1 MTMNTM
7 NVRNIRIGLMLS
19 LLLVANSASA
29 LKVGDTSPQII
40 GRDISGELFA
50 LTRLDNKAK
59 VINFFWIECKP
70 CQKELPLLA
79 KKEKEYPKVIFA
91 AVHAEINHDTDSNY
105 DIEDIRTFGK
115 NLKSHPKILVLGS
128 DRLKQQFG
136 IAGFP
141 ASVLLDKNN
150 KVEKILYGFNKKTIK
165 ILNAWLAKQK

>member
-1 MTMNTM
+1 MIFNSIK
-7 NVRNIRIGLMLS
+7 VKNIKAGLILW
-19 LLLVANSASA
+19 LLLVANSTFA
-29 LKVGDTSPQII
+29 LEVGDTAPQII

-50 LTRLDNKAK
+50 LTLLDNKPK
-59 VINFFWIECKP
+59 VINFFWVECKP

-91 AVHAEINHDTDSNY
+91 AVHAEINHNTDSNY
-105 DIEDIRTFGK
+105 DIKDIQVFGK
-115 NLKSHPKILVLGS
+115 KIKSHPKTLVLGS